1 MPNRILLASIACLAA
16 AAGCAATP
24 AAPQAE
30 TTATEIA
37 AEPPAGSRGA
47 GSTVRLS
54 VGQSADA
61 GGGALRI
68 VFAGVEN
75 DSRCGKGETCIW
87 EGSAT
92 VRISVAGASGT
103 QDVVLHSS
111 PATGPVAA
119 SVEGWAIG
127 LVRVE
132 PLPIAGRST
141 PPADYVVTLAV
152 TRDSAAR

>member
-30 TTATEIA
+30 ASA
-37 AEPPAGSRGA
+37 
-47 GSTVRLS
+47 TVRLA

-103 QDVVLHSS
+103 QDVALHSS
-111 PATGPVAA
+111 PAAGPVTI
-119 SVEGWAIG
+119 SVDGWAVG
-127 LVRVE
+127 LVKLE

-141 PPADYVVTLAV
+141 PPADYVVTLDV
-152 TRDSAAR
+152 RREGAAR